1 MNEWIDKTY
10 KWITDWMNDKM
21 NDDDEKDMKLLSMN
35 LKTKYMN
42 PYTIYINTILYKI
55 SQLKFKTFN

>member
-1 MNEWIDKTY
+1 
-10 KWITDWMNDKM
+10 MNDKM